1 MAVTGSI
8 TSTPNITLV
17 GGSTYDIIQDSLVV
31 GQMTWRREVATSPY
45 VHGEVE
51 VGAVRAAGQV
61 AMTVR
66 VSAADQSALQTAI
79 DNLIDAVSV
88 QSYTLSISLDG
99 TAYTWTCGRA
109 SYSVTFDVGMYR
121 GKRARVALV
130 VPRHP
135 VPVAGPI

>member
-17 GGSTYDIIQDSLVV
+17 GGGTYDVIQDSLVV
-31 GQMTWRREVATSPY
+31 GQMTWRREVVTSPY
-45 VHGEVE
+45 VHGDVE
-51 VGAVRAAGQV
+51 VASVRAAGQV
-61 AMTVR
+61 ALTVR
-66 VSAADQSALQTAI
+66 VTAADQSSLQTAI
-79 DNLIDAVSV
+79 NNLIAAVSA
-88 QSYTLSISLDG
+88 SSFTLSVSLDG

-135 VPVAGPI
+135 VAVAGPI